1 MIGTIAAREFKS
13 LFVSPLAWIALAIL
27 QFLFAYLFF
36 SRIELFIQYL
46 PRLRNLDASPG
57 MTEIVAAGLFSIAG
71 LVFLIITP
79 LFCSR
84 SLAEERRSGT
94 LKLTLSSPVSLTEL
108 VLGKFIGLFCYFLII
123 IMLLSIMAFS
133 LMLGGPVDIGQ
144 ILTGLSGLVLL
155 ISVCIAIGLF
165 MSSLTAQP
173 TFAAISTFTLLFF
186 MWIIKWDDK
195 NIGMFATYLSLQEHF
210 SSLIS
215 GVIASVDVIY
225 FLLLTVL
232 FLGLTIWRL
241 DLERS

>member
-46 PRLRNLDASPG
+46 PRLRNLDAAPG

-108 VLGKFIGLFCYFLII
+108 VLGKFFSLYGFFMII
-123 IMLLSIMAFS
+123 ILLLAIMAFS
-133 LMLGGPVDIGQ
+133 LLLGAPVDIGQ
-144 ILTGLSGLVLL
+144 IMAGLLGLVLL
-155 ISVCIAIGLF
+155 TSACIAIGLF

-173 TFAAISTFTLLFF
+173 TIAAISTFTLLFF
-186 MWIIKWDDK
+186 LWIIKWDDK
-195 NIGMFATYLSLQEHF
+195 NMGVFSTYLSLQEHF
-210 SSLIS
+210 SSMVS
-215 GVIASVDVIY
+215 GFLTSVDVIY
-225 FLLLTVL
+225 FLLLTLL